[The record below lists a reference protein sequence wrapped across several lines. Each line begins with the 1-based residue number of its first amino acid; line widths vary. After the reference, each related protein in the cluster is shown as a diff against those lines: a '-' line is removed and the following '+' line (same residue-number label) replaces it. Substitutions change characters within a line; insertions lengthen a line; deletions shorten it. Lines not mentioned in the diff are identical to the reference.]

1 MLSNINGHKIRL
13 IDSLNAS
20 LAQGI
25 LAIYAS
31 EMRDKGMSVDE
42 ASLYVMEQI
51 QKKSKYEILSTLPM
65 ISAPEGF
72 HPSSSQK
79 RSGFRVLANVIAVFT
94 AIKGLC
100 IIDIKIHNI
109 DFRMVFP
116 QVISQN
122 INIFAPSPMDQH
134 KILSINTLP
143 IQQEKPAIPPFQTV
157 SQASFTLRHDKH
169 YVLILYIY
177 NADLPRVILIP
188 LFRTE

>member
-1 MLSNINGHKIRL
+1 
-13 IDSLNAS
+13 
-20 LAQGI
+20 
-25 LAIYAS
+25 
-31 EMRDKGMSVDE
+31 
-42 ASLYVMEQI
+42 
-51 QKKSKYEILSTLPM
+51 
-65 ISAPEGF
+65 
-72 HPSSSQK
+72 
-79 RSGFRVLANVIAVFT
+79 
-94 AIKGLC
+94 
-100 IIDIKIHNI
+100 
-109 DFRMVFP
+109 MVFP

-157 SQASFTLRHDKH
+157 SQTSFTLRHDKH

>member
-1 MLSNINGHKIRL
+1 MHSICLYLWDIVKVCLLMKIL
-13 IDSLNAS
+13 F
-20 LAQGI
+20 
-25 LAIYAS
+25 
-31 EMRDKGMSVDE
+31 MSW
-42 ASLYVMEQI
+42 SKYR
-51 QKKSKYEILSTLPM
+51 KKSKYEILSTLPM
-65 ISAPEGF
+65 IFAPEVM
-72 HPSSSQK
+72 S
-79 RSGFRVLANVIAVFT
+79 VLIQSHFFSLVKIENCLKIN
-94 AIKGLC
+94 IKYY
-100 IIDIKIHNI
+100 
-109 DFRMVFP
+109 FRMVFP